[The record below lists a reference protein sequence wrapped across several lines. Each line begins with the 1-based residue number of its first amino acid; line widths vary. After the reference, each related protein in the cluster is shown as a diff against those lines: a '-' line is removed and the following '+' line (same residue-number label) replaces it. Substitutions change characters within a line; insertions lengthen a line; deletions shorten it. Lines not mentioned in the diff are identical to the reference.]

1 MGSNA
6 RTMFME
12 LCKRLQTSLRDYDDA
27 ATKSQDWRPGLFSG
41 RPYGTLCRAPS
52 HSAEIPGL
60 ASWAI
65 FRASLRDFVPSTVT
79 FGRNPRTSVL
89 GYFQGVPTGL
99 YADCRLIR
107 TRHKCTNSRVR
118 EAGDKDVAQG
128 GQRKP
133 WVRKPPNTRPGRVG
147 QRLQALP
154 PRFGAMQGDAPRPG
168 IPCGHAGPHSGRP
181 LRGLVRHEMVAIRRR
196 TRYSQPK
203 IGS

>member
-1 MGSNA
+1 MEGATTLCKGFVACAVGGMGSNA

-65 FRASLRDFVPSTVT
+65 FRASLRDFVPIVVLFERATNVQTPGSAKRATRICPKAASGSLGSASHPT
-79 FGRNPRTSVL
+79 QGPEEGR
-89 GYFQGVPTGL
+89 
-99 YADCRLIR
+99 
-107 TRHKCTNSRVR
+107 
-118 EAGDKDVAQG
+118 
-128 GQRKP
+128 
-133 WVRKPPNTRPGRVG
+133 

-154 PRFGAMQGDAPRPG
+154 PRFGAVQDDAPRPG
-168 IPCGHAGPHSGRP
+168 IPCGHAGPHSDK
-181 LRGLVRHEMVAIRRR
+181 MSIRNLFR
-196 TRYSQPK
+196 
-203 IGS
+203 